1 MINWKKYYKNIP
13 SSVKIGKSTYEIV
26 WVNDFHKDEH
36 QLGESRFGALK
47 QIVINLNQ
55 PIKEAVH
62 TYWHEVVHAI
72 SYEYDINMT
81 EKQVRK
87 FEKSLKDIVQNS
99 NLFKQGD
106 ANETKQTKRRN
117 IKRMHSTN

>member
-1 MINWKKYYKNIP
+1 MLWI
-13 SSVKIGKSTYEIV
+13 
-26 WVNDFHKDEH
+26 NDFHKDED

-62 TYWHEVVHAI
+62 TYWHEVIHAI
-72 SYEYDINMT
+72 SAEYDINLT

-87 FEKSLKDIVQNS
+87 FEKSLKDVISRGNI
-99 NLFKQGD
+99 FKQEGT
-106 ANETKQTKRRN
+106 NETKQTKRRN
-117 IKRMHSTN
+117 VKKTKRTKYCV